1 MSENSVSHPRRSV
14 GNWNQSQTLY
24 IWEVQLFF
32 SEIKKRSTCSYVN
45 LNLFLKKS
53 FPNSELM
60 LMHFFYWNIWY
71 QIGCDLFCIIRVVI
85 SFRFCCQI
93 NLIAKISWISSTSA
107 PLWTTKLIYEYFIA
121 SLNQTMISRTSLTI
135 FMSEQIGILAEWLHR
150 AVQKSYIANKL
161 QLVRLF

>member
-1 MSENSVSHPRRSV
+1 MSEDSVSHPRCSN
-14 GNWNQSQTLY
+14 GNWNQSQTLHMRST
-24 IWEVQLFF
+24 IFF

-45 LNLFLKKS
+45 LNQIIIIFKS

-71 QIGCDLFCIIRVVI
+71 QISGCDLFCIIRVVI

-93 NLIAKISWISSTSA
+93 NLTAKISWISSTSA

-121 SLNQTMISRTSLTI
+121 SLNQTMISRTSLTF

-150 AVQKSYIANKL
+150 TMQKSYIANKL
-161 QLVRLF
+161 